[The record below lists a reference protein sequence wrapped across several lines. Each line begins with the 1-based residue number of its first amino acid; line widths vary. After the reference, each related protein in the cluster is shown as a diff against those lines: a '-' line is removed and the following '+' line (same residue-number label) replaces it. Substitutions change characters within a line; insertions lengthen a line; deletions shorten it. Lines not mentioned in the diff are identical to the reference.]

1 MIQEDSCGKA
11 MRRTERIK
19 RKWMTKIGEERRKHG
34 KGTEAKLQLWASD
47 RETQRVMEEKK
58 RKKGDRGRGGKGSGH

>member
-1 MIQEDSCGKA
+1 
-11 MRRTERIK
+11 
-19 RKWMTKIGEERRKHG
+19 MTKIGEERRKHG